1 VSHRILGRDRP
12 LQLVDGRSRHTISVL
27 VGPAVD
33 LDTGGDEGNS
43 MEALYGATARVMAAI
58 TAQLA
63 QLRGEAAPLS
73 AQGPQAAAP

>member
-12 LQLVDGRSRHTISVL
+12 LHLVDGRSRHTISVL

-43 MEALYGATARVMAAI
+43 MEVLYGATARVTPATTTQVAE
-58 TAQLA
+58 
-63 QLRGEAAPLS
+63 LRGKPVPAALPAEAP
-73 AQGPQAAAP
+73 